1 MSALVERF
9 RLAAVILRRI
19 IGAPDYDG
27 YVAHMHA
34 RHPEQALMTADEFAR
49 ECMNA
54 RYNRPGSRCC

>member
-1 MSALVERF
+1 MSALLERL

-27 YVAHMHA
+27 YVAHMRA
-34 RHPEQALMTADEFAR
+34 RHPEQVLMTADEFGR